1 MIIYQSTKQGFLDD
15 VLAGDIEN
23 VVLDSYVRETGNRTG
38 EREIRSWR
46 NSMPYMSNILSDP
59 AIPNDVGVAI
69 EYKIPQ
75 TSNRIDFIITGLNE
89 QNKNIAI
96 LIELKQWDSA
106 TLTNM
111 DGVVNTF
118 VGGANRDVSH
128 PSYQVWSYAA
138 LIEDFNSAIEDD
150 HITIKSCAYLHNYP
164 EDDVIRNKF
173 YDEYLGLAPLF
184 LKTDAIKLRDFIK
197 TFVKYGDKNNT
208 MYLIEHGK
216 IRPSKNLADSL
227 SEMLIGNEEFVLIDE
242 QKVVYETA
250 LMLASKS
257 SDEMKNVLIV
267 DGGPGT
273 GKSVVAINL
282 LVALTDKKQTVQY
295 VTKNSAPRMV
305 YEAKLTGKMTKS
317 RISNLFRSSGSY
329 YSIEP
334 NSIDSLVVD
343 EAHRLNRK
351 SGLYSNKGENQIKE
365 LISAAALTVFFIDED
380 QRIAIQDI
388 GEKEEI
394 RRWAIELGAKVTEL
408 ELKSQFRCNGSDA
421 YLAWLDNVL
430 QVRET
435 AQTDLNGLN
444 YDIRVCNSPEELR
457 SLILEKN
464 ITNNKSRI
472 VAGYCW
478 PWNSAKDPSDYD
490 IIIDNFKARWNL
502 KNDGQLWIIKENSV
516 SEIGCIHTCQG
527 LELDY
532 IGVII
537 GEDFIV
543 RDGKVCTDGTKRAG
557 SDKSVFGIR
566 TMLKNDPHK
575 AEAIADMIIKNTY
588 RTLMTRGQ
596 KGCYIYCV
604 DKETQE
610 YFKNQLS
617 INDKTIDIY
626 ENISDGVSLNIDN
639 I

>member
-1 MIIYQSTKQGFLDD
+1 MIVYKSTKQGFLND
-15 VLAGDIEN
+15 VMAGDIEN
-23 VVLDSYVRETGNRTG
+23 VVLESYIRETGSRTG

-46 NSMPYMSNILSDP
+46 NSMPYMSNILGDP
-59 AIPNDVGVAI
+59 AIPNDAGIAI

-75 TSNRIDFIITGLNE
+75 TSNRIDFIITGLNG
-89 QNKNIAI
+89 QNQNVAI
-96 LIELKQWDSA
+96 LIELKQWESA
-106 TLTNM
+106 TLTDM

-118 VGGANRDVSH
+118 VGGSHRDVSH

-138 LIEDFNSAIEDD
+138 LLEDFNSAIDDD
-150 HITIKSCAYLHNYP
+150 HIAIKPCAYLHNYS
-164 EDDVIRNKF
+164 EDSVIKNKF

-184 LKTDAIKLRDFIK
+184 LKTDALKLRDFIK
-197 TFVKYGDKNNT
+197 TFVKYGDINNT

-216 IRPSKNLADSL
+216 IRPSKNLADNL
-227 SEMLIGNEEFVLIDE
+227 SEMLAGKEEFILIDE
-242 QKVVYETA
+242 QKVVYETS
-250 LMLASKS
+250 LSLASKS

-282 LVALTDKKQTVQY
+282 LVEMTKHQQTVQY

-305 YEAKLTGKMTKS
+305 YQAKLTGKMTKT

-329 YSIEP
+329 YLVEP
-334 NSIDSLVVD
+334 NSIDSLIID
-343 EAHRLNRK
+343 EAHRLNEK
-351 SGLYSNKGENQIKE
+351 SGLYTNKGENQIKE
-365 LISAAALTVFFIDED
+365 LINSAAFTVFFIDED

-388 GEKEEI
+388 GEKEAI
-394 RRWAIELGAKVTEL
+394 RYWAKELGAKVTEL

-421 YLAWLDNVL
+421 YLAWLDDIL

-435 AQTDLNGLN
+435 AQTDIEGLN
-444 YDIRVCNSPEELR
+444 YDVRVCNSPEELR
-457 SLILEKN
+457 SLIFEKN
-464 ITNNKSRI
+464 IPNNKSRM

-478 PWNSAKDPSDYD
+478 PWKSAKDPNEYD
-490 IIIDNFKARWNL
+490 IVIGDFKSRWNL
-502 KNDGQLWIIKENSV
+502 KSDGQLWLIKENSV
-516 SEIGCIHTCQG
+516 SEVGCIHTCQG
-527 LELDY
+527 LEVDY

-543 RDGKVCTDGTKRAG
+543 RNGKVCTDGTKRAG

-566 TMLKNDPHK
+566 TMLKKDPKK

-604 DKETQE
+604 DSETQE
-610 YFKNQLS
+610 YFRSRLS
-617 INDKTIDIY
+617 LNNKHGKFY
-626 ENISDGVSLNIDN
+626 ENIFDGTSINLDN
-639 I
+639 

>member
-1 MIIYQSTKQGFLDD
+1 MDD

-23 VVLDSYVRETGNRTG
+23 VVLNSYVRETGGRTG

-46 NSMPYMSNILSDP
+46 NSMPYMNNILCDP
-59 AIPNDVGVAI
+59 AIPDDVGVAI

-75 TSNRIDFIITGLNE
+75 TSNRIDFIITGVNE
-89 QNKNIAI
+89 HDQNVAV

-111 DGVVNTF
+111 DGIINTF
-118 VGGANRDVSH
+118 IGGAHRDVSH

-138 LIEDFNSAIEDD
+138 LLKDFNSAIDDD
-150 HITIKSCAYLHNYP
+150 HIIVEPCAYLHNYP
-164 EDDVIRNKF
+164 EDDIIRNDF
-173 YDEYLGLAPLF
+173 YNEYLTLAPIF
-184 LKTDAIKLRDFIK
+184 LKTDAVKLRDFIK

-216 IRPSKNLADSL
+216 IRPSKNLADNL
-227 SEMLIGNEEFVLIDE
+227 SEMLIGNKEFVLIDE

-250 LMLASKS
+250 LMLSSES
-257 SDEMKNVLIV
+257 SDEIKNVLIV

-282 LVALTDKKQTVQY
+282 LVELTNRQQTVQY

-317 RISNLFRSSGSY
+317 RISSLFRSSGSY
-329 YSIEP
+329 YSVEP
-334 NSIDSLVVD
+334 NSIDSLIVD
-343 EAHRLNRK
+343 ETHRLNKK

-365 LISAAALTVFFIDED
+365 LINSAALTVFFIDED

-394 RRWAIELGAKVTEL
+394 RRWASELGAKVAEL
-408 ELKSQFRCNGSDA
+408 DLKSQFRCNGSDV
-421 YLAWLDNVL
+421 YLAWLDNIL

-435 AQTDLNGLN
+435 AQSDLDDLN
-444 YDIRVCNSPEELR
+444 YDIRVCDSPEELR
-457 SLILEKN
+457 SLIVEKN
-464 ITNNKSRI
+464 KTNNKSRM

-478 PWNSAKDPSDYD
+478 PWISQNNPSAYD
-490 IIIDNFKARWNL
+490 IVIDNFKARWNL
-502 KNDGQLWIIKENSV
+502 KTDGQLWLIKENSV

-527 LELDY
+527 LEVDY

-537 GEDFIV
+537 GDDFIV
-543 RDGKVCTDGTKRAG
+543 RDGKVITNGLKRSSG
-557 SDKSVFGIR
+557 DKSVRGIR
-566 TMLKNDPHK
+566 TMIKNDPEN
-575 AEAIADMIIKNTY
+575 ATALADMIIKNTY

-596 KGCYIYCV
+596 KGCFIYCV
-604 DKETQE
+604 DDETQRF
-610 YFKNQLS
+610 FKDRISQALRP
-617 INDKTIDIY
+617 NDYI
-626 ENISDGVSLNIDN
+626 ISDGLSFMSE
-639 I
+639 